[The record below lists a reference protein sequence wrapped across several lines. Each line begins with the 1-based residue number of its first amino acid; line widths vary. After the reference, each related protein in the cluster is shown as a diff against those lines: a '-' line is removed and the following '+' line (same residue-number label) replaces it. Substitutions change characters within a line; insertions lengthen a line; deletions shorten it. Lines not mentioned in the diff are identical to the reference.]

1 MRQRRFSFLDVL
13 TSALLYATMM
23 IGGLYL
29 FIFLEPQTV
38 INPFPPPTMPVRAVL
53 ATNTPTPA
61 PATPTPLPLPT
72 ALPTAVPVVV
82 VTETSLPPT
91 AIVVVPEP
99 TAIPTTE
106 PTAAPTV
113 FAYALQEGSIGYTT
127 QFAYPDLDCAWMGI
141 AGTVFDAAGDAAE
154 DMIVHVDGPD
164 GFAIDAIAGTR
175 PEFGPAG
182 YEVTLANAPMDSD
195 QMYVVQLLDVYGEP
209 VSERYAV
216 TTFDDCDRNLILVN
230 FVHNQ

>member
-1 MRQRRFSFLDVL
+1 MQQRRPSFLDVL

-29 FIFLEPQTV
+29 FIFLEPQTF
-38 INPFPPPTMPVRAVL
+38 INPFPPPTMPVRAAL

-61 PATPTPLPLPT
+61 PATPTPLP
-72 ALPTAVPVVV
+72 TAVPVVV
-82 VTETSLPPT
+82 ATETSVPPT
-91 AIVVVPEP
+91 AIVVAAEP
-99 TAIPTTE
+99 TSAPTSE
-106 PTAAPTV
+106 PIAAPT
-113 FAYALQEGSIGYTT
+113 AYAYSLQEGSIGYTT
-127 QFAYPDLDCAWMGI
+127 QFAYPDLDCAWMGV
-141 AGTVFDAAGDAAE
+141 AGTVFDAEGNAAE

-175 PEFGPAG
+175 LEFGPAG
-182 YEVTLANAPMDSD
+182 YEVTLANAPIDSD
-195 QMYVVQLLDVYGEP
+195 QMYVIQLLDVLGDP

-216 TTFDDCDRNLILVN
+216 TTFDDCDRNLILIN

>member
-13 TSALLYATMM
+13 TTALLYATMM
-23 IGGLYL
+23 IGGIYM

-61 PATPTPLPLPT
+61 PATPTPLPT
-72 ALPTAVPVVV
+72 TVSVVV
-82 VTETSLPPT
+82 ATEPSVLPT
-91 AIVVVPEP
+91 AIVVAPES
-99 TAIPTTE
+99 TAIPVAE
-106 PTAAPTV
+106 PTVAPPV
-113 FAYALQEGSIGYTT
+113 FAYKLQEGSIGYTT

-141 AGTVFDAAGDAAE
+141 AGTVFDAEGDGAE

-182 YEVTLANAPMDSD
+182 YEVTLASAPINSD
-195 QMYVVQLLDVYGEP
+195 QMYVVQLLDVFGEP

-230 FVHNQ
+230 FVHSR

>member
-1 MRQRRFSFLDVL
+1 MRQRRSSFLDVL

-53 ATNTPTPA
+53 ATHTPTPA
-61 PATPTPLPLPT
+61 PATPTPLPT
-72 ALPTAVPVVV
+72 TVPVVV
-82 VTETSLPPT
+82 ATETSVPPT
-91 AIVVVPEP
+91 AIVVAPEM

-113 FAYALQEGSIGYTT
+113 FTYTLQEGSIGYTT

-141 AGTVFDAAGDAAE
+141 AGTVFDAEGNAAE
-154 DMIVHVDGPD
+154 NMIVHVDGPD

-182 YEVTLANAPMDSD
+182 YEVTLANAPVASD
-195 QMYVVQLLDVYGEP
+195 QMYVVQLLDVFGKP

-230 FVHNQ
+230 FVHSR

>member
-23 IGGLYL
+23 IGGIYM
-29 FIFLEPQTV
+29 FIFLEPQSF
-38 INPFPPPTMPVRAVL
+38 INPFPPPTMPVRVVL

-61 PATPTPLPLPT
+61 PATPTPLSTPVQV
-72 ALPTAVPVVV
+72 AVA
-82 VTETSLPPT
+82 TEISVSPT
-91 AIVVVPEP
+91 AIVVAPEP
-99 TAIPTTE
+99 TAIPVSE
-106 PTAAPTV
+106 PTAAPTG
-113 FAYALQEGSIGYTT
+113 FAYRLQEGSIGYTT
-127 QFAYPDLDCAWMGI
+127 QFAYPDLDCEWMGI
-141 AGTVFDAAGDAAE
+141 AGTVFDADGNSAE

-182 YEVTLANAPMDSD
+182 YEVTLANAPTDSD
-195 QMYVVQLLDVYGEP
+195 QMYVVQLLDVFGEP
-209 VSERYAV
+209 ASERYAV

>member
-1 MRQRRFSFLDVL
+1 MRQRRFSFLDVV
-13 TSALLYATMM
+13 TSALFYATMM

-29 FIFLEPQTV
+29 YIFLEPQTV

-61 PATPTPLPLPT
+61 PATPTM
-72 ALPTAVPVVV
+72 LPTAVPVVV
-82 VTETSLPPT
+82 ATETSVAPT
-91 AIVVVPEP
+91 AIVVAPE
-99 TAIPTTE
+99 TTSTPTTE
-106 PTAAPTV
+106 PTTAPTA
-113 FAYALQEGSIGYTT
+113 FTYTLQEGSIGYTT
-127 QFAYPDLDCAWMGI
+127 QFAYPDLGCAWMGI
-141 AGTVFDAAGDAAE
+141 AGTVFDAEGNAAE
-154 DMIVHVDGPD
+154 NMIVHVDGPD

-182 YEVTLANAPMDSD
+182 YEVTLAKAPTNSD
-195 QMYVVQLLDVYGEP
+195 QMYVVQLLDVFGEP

-230 FVHNQ
+230 FVHSR